1 MVDPP
6 VAKNGN
12 RNPYAGA
19 SKNVQGVHIINL
31 IKEKIVIARQGD
43 ATAAK
48 WLIYEFCATVNEN
61 RQKTPE
67 GEFKLTQ
74 DGERIPHDKL
84 SGTHTQFDEA
94 LLDYLVRCFE
104 KIGNF
109 EGEPGSSKRVNAD
122 VALNLAG
129 FSKRGRKSSPKTKDE
144 SLRRGMAAWKMHKD
158 SGKSLEEIFVELAKT
173 EEKSEQTIKR
183 DYQGFKRMLKPSGK

>member
-1 MVDPP
+1 MVGPP

-19 SKNVQGVHIINL
+19 SKNVHGGHIINL

-43 ATAAK
+43 ATAAR

-67 GEFKLTQ
+67 GEFKLTP

-144 SLRRGMAAWKMHKD
+144 SFRRGMAAWKMHKD

-173 EEKSEQTIKR
+173 EEKSEETIKR

>member
-1 MVDPP
+1 M
-6 VAKNGN
+6 AKNGN
-12 RNPYAGA
+12 PYPYAEAPKKG
-19 SKNVQGVHIINL
+19 GGGRMINSV
-31 IKEKIVIARQGD
+31 KEAISAARQGD

-48 WLIYEFCATVNEN
+48 WLINEFCATVNEN

-67 GEFKLTQ
+67 GEFKLTS
-74 DGERIPHDKL
+74 DGERIPHL
-84 SGTHTQFDEA
+84 TPSGTHTQFDEA

-129 FSKRGRKSSPKTKDE
+129 FSKRGRKSSPKTKEE
-144 SLRRGMAAWKMHKD
+144 SRRRGLAARKMYKD
-158 SGKSLEEIFVELAKT
+158 SGKSLEMIYEKLAKT
-173 EEKSEQTIKR
+173 EEKSVDTIAR
-183 DYQGFKRMLKPSGK
+183 DYKDFKKLLKPRGK

>member
-1 MVDPP
+1 MINSVKEAIST
-6 VAKNGN
+6 AKQGQ
-12 RNPYAGA
+12 A
-19 SKNVQGVHIINL
+19 S
-31 IKEKIVIARQGD
+31 
-43 ATAAK
+43 AAK
-48 WLIYEFCATVNEN
+48 WLINEFCATVNEN

-94 LLDYLVRCFE
+94 LLDYLVECFE

-109 EGEPGSSKRVNAD
+109 EGEPGSPKRVNAD

-129 FSKRGRKSSPKTKDE
+129 LSKRGRKASPKTKEE
-144 SLRRGMAAWKMHKD
+144 SRRRGLAAWKIYKD
-158 SGKSLEEIFVELAKT
+158 SGKSLEHIFVELAKT
-173 EEKSEQTIKR
+173 EKKSVDTIAG
-183 DYQGFKRMLKPSGK
+183 DYKAFKKLLKPSGK

>member
-1 MVDPP
+1 M
-6 VAKNGN
+6 
-12 RNPYAGA
+12 
-19 SKNVQGVHIINL
+19 INL
-31 IKEKIVIARQGD
+31 VKEKIATADQGD

-48 WLIYEFCATVNEN
+48 WLISEFCATVNEN

-67 GEFKLTQ
+67 GEFKLTLY
-74 DGERIPHDKL
+74 GERIPQDKP
-84 SGTHTQFDEA
+84 SGTHTQFNET
-94 LLDYLVRCFE
+94 LLDYLVKCFE

-129 FSKRGRKSSPKTKDE
+129 FSKRGRKLSPKTKDE
-144 SLRRGMAAWKMHKD
+144 SLRRGMAARKMHKD
-158 SGKSLEEIFVELAKT
+158 SGKSLEEIFVELAKA
-173 EEKSEQTIKR
+173 EEKSDQTIKR

>member
-19 SKNVQGVHIINL
+19 SKNGCEGRMINL
-31 IKEKIVIARQGD
+31 VKERIATADQGD

-48 WLIYEFCATVNEN
+48 WLIGEFCATVNAN

-67 GEFKLTQ
+67 GEFKLTP
-74 DGERIPHDKL
+74 DGQRIPHDKP

-109 EGEPGSSKRVNAD
+109 EGESGSSKRVNAD

-144 SLRRGMAAWKMHKD
+144 SLQRGMAAWKMHKD

-173 EEKSEQTIKR
+173 EEKSEETIKR

>member
-1 MVDPP
+1 MVGPP

-19 SKNVQGVHIINL
+19 SKNVHGGHIINL

-43 ATAAK
+43 ATAAR

-67 GEFKLTQ
+67 GEFKLTI
-74 DGERIPHDKL
+74 DGQRIPHL
-84 SGTHTQFDEA
+84 TPSGTHTQIDEA
-94 LLDYLVRCFE
+94 LLNYLVECFE

-109 EGEPGSSKRVNAD
+109 EGESGSSKRVNAD

-129 FSKRGRKSSPKTKDE
+129 FSKRGRKSSSKTKNE
-144 SLRRGMAAWKMHKD
+144 SLRRGFAAWKMYKD
-158 SGKSLEEIFVELAKT
+158 SRESLEMIYEKLAKI
-173 EEKSEQTIKR
+173 EKKSESTIEG
-183 DYQGFKRMLKPSGK
+183 DYKKFKRALKPSGK